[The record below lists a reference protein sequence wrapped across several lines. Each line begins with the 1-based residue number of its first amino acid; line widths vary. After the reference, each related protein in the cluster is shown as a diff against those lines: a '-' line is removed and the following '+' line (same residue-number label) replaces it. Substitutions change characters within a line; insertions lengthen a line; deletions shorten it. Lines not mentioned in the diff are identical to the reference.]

1 MERKNGLF
9 GSHKLRHGRD
19 IAVLYFIQIWVLPLS
34 GSSTAKMQMAVS
46 RDARQMTDSLASGK
60 FSICIRCTT
69 GGEVG
74 RGMQHGPPIDYLD
87 TEDWKEG
94 SSSSAA
100 GGTLGLPSR
109 APHPNAAKVFIN
121 WFLSREGQIA
131 LQKLGRPDAHNSRR
145 IDIPKDDVDP
155 YNRLGQGKRYFDLAR
170 PEYQDLTP
178 IFKLVK
184 EVLPQK

>member
-1 MERKNGLF
+1 
-9 GSHKLRHGRD
+9 
-19 IAVLYFIQIWVLPLS
+19 
-34 GSSTAKMQMAVS
+34 MAVS

-131 LQKLGRPDAHNSRR
+131 LQKARTSRR
-145 IDIPKDDVDP
+145 S
-155 YNRLGQGKRYFDLAR
+155 
-170 PEYQDLTP
+170 
-178 IFKLVK
+178 
-184 EVLPQK
+184 